1 MTAPSP
7 TLTSARSA
15 ARPFRVIGLASMAAA
30 GALVLSACGG
40 DVPAGE
46 AWNEARTQL
55 QDAES
60 FRITS
65 TMSEQGD
72 DGGDKDKDKDAETGQ
87 QPTSGTFDLSGFT
100 TEPNA
105 EMTMEMTGGE
115 MDMTMAVREVG
126 EKGYIRMDVA
136 GEEMDEQTKSMLGL
150 GDKWIEQDIPE
161 DERGMMKSVRDD
173 LMDGLPAE
181 GALDDAD
188 AERQE
193 VDRDGQ
199 KAYRYEVPEDV
210 AKSADEKSDD
220 QKKDSG
226 DDGAAGSALN
236 EVDMS
241 DLQAFLV
248 DEDGRLVALE
258 LKDSDSDE
266 TTELVFSDWGSVEKV
281 EAPAEDE
288 ISSGPEAPAEG

>member
-55 QDAES
+55 QEAES

-65 TMSEQGD
+65 TMSEQGGD
-72 DGGDKDKDKDAETGQ
+72 ADQGEDKGGDADQGK

-105 EMTMEMTGGE
+105 EMTMEMTGGD

-126 EKGYIRMDVA
+126 EKGYIKMDVT

-188 AERQE
+188 SERQE

-199 KAYRYEVPEDV
+199 KAYRYEVPADV
-210 AKSADEKSDD
+210 AKSAEDNSEDTKDED
-220 QKKDSG
+220 G
-226 DDGAAGSALN
+226 EGAADSALN

-241 DLQAFLV
+241 ELQAFLV

-266 TTELVFSDWGSVEKV
+266 TTELAFSDWGSVEKV

-288 ISSGPEAPAEG
+288 ISSGPSAPAEG